1 MLLNQFK
8 AFSINLNIQNVSGMT
23 PNLENTYVRIL
34 DTLGYTQANMVNIH
48 PDRHPVRMYDFLDV

>member
-34 DTLGYTQANMVNIH
+34 DTLGYT
-48 PDRHPVRMYDFLDV
+48 

>member
-8 AFSINLNIQNVSGMT
+8 AFSINLNIHNVSGIT

-34 DTLGYTQANMVNIH
+34 DTLGYT
-48 PDRHPVRMYDFLDV
+48 